1 MLHLTLTNKYSYNIN
16 YKGIDMNDIDKKI
29 EQLGIIIPSAPTPAA
44 NYIPYVISNNLVFIS
59 GQVPFENGE
68 IKNTGKVGKEIG
80 LSQAKL
86 VAKICALNVIS
97 VLKDALNGDLS
108 KMVKCVKLGIF
119 VSCTSNFH
127 QQPEVAN
134 GASDLMVE
142 IFGDKGKHAR
152 FAVGTNS
159 LPRNVPVEID
169 AVFEIK

>member
-1 MLHLTLTNKYSYNIN
+1 
-16 YKGIDMNDIDKKI
+16 MNGIDKKL
-29 EQLGIIIPSAPTPAA
+29 QDLGITLPNAPMPAA
-44 NYIPYVISNNLVFIS
+44 NYIPYVITGKLVFIS

-68 IKNTGKVGKEIG
+68 IKHTGQVGKDIDID
-80 LSQAKL
+80 LAKL
-86 VAKICALNVIS
+86 IAKTCALNIIS
-97 VLKDALNGDLS
+97 VLKDALNGHLS
-108 KMVKCVKLGIF
+108 KVNQCVKLGIF
-119 VSCTSNFH
+119 VSCTNDFH

-159 LPRNVPVEID
+159 LPKNVPVEVD